1 MTIKNNNLQK
11 AKKDKSVTFR
21 ISHEDLMIYEN
32 YCLTR
37 KMKVSEFIRSTIKN
51 QLNSCVS

>member
-11 AKKDKSVTFR
+11 VKKDKSVTFR

>member
-1 MTIKNNNLQK
+1 MTTKNNDLQK